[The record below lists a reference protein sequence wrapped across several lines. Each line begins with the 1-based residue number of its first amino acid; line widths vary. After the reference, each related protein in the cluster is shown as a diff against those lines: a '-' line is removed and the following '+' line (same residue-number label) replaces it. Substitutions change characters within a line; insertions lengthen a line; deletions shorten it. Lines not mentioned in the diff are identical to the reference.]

1 MKLINE
7 AVRLSRTSWNYRRQ
21 AMMLD
26 ADRVGELH
34 GDPDFCAA
42 FDANRHLPYYPPAD
56 FAPDS

>member
-1 MKLINE
+1 
-7 AVRLSRTSWNYRRQ
+7 
-21 AMMLD
+21 MLD